1 MSHRPRADDQQAGYD
16 EPLVGDVMRT
26 DVVTVGPDA
35 TVQELAKLFHEH
47 DISGAP
53 VVDGEGR
60 LLGIVT
66 EGDLIEQDADLH
78 FPSNFA
84 FFDGLLQL
92 GEKRFEEELRRATG
106 STVKDLMSTD
116 VITLNTEEPVRKAA
130 TIMADKHINRIPIVY
145 EGKVVGI
152 IGRNEVLKA
161 MGL

>member
-1 MSHRPRADDQQAGYD
+1 MSHRPSASDSETDYS
-16 EPLVGDVMRT
+16 EPLVGDVMQT

-47 DISGAP
+47 HISGAP
-53 VVDGEGR
+53 VVDDQGN

-84 FFDGLLQL
+84 FLDGLLQL
-92 GEKRFEEELRRATG
+92 GEKRFEEELRRVTG
-106 STVKDLMSTD
+106 STVKDLMTTD

-130 TIMADKHINRIPIVY
+130 TIMAEKHINRIPIMY